1 MSTGKE
7 VFVGRPTK
15 VETSS
20 LRSESSPVRGLGP
33 CVDESKLMRK
43 IDFHVLPILFTVYV
57 AAFIDRISI
66 SNALT
71 LSLPAELGLVGQ
83 QPNIALTI
91 FFVPYILFEIP
102 SNLLMKRSKPH
113 VWLSGCVLLFGV
125 VMIGQG
131 FVQSYGGL
139 LATRFLLGLAEAG
152 MFPGSVYLISFWY
165 KRAEAQKRF
174 TFYFSSTIIAGAFGG
189 LLASAISG
197 LDGVRGLASWR
208 WIFILEGTATVLI
221 AVVAFFSI
229 TDFPNEA
236 KWLLPDERTFLLAKT
251 QASESHKTPVTLQ
264 DLLAF
269 LSKPINWV
277 AAMMQLS
284 LAIPS
289 YAFVFFIPSIVHAL
303 GYNAVQTQLHSVPP
317 FAAALGFA
325 IVAAYISD
333 RFRMRSPLIFLGLAL
348 LITGLSLLTTL
359 HGASNFSAEYAG
371 LCLTAIGTSG
381 ISSITI
387 CWYVMNLRGHVERS
401 IGSAWMICIANIGGI
416 IATLT
421 FSKRDAPYYR
431 TGYLVCLSASSL
443 CVVMSALYGILI
455 WRKRVA
461 EAQTESPDGIKQDPL
476 YL

>member
-57 AAFIDRISI
+57 AAFIDRYVHHLSSELVLTLYRISI

-277 AAMMQLS
+277 AAMMQLCKC
-284 LAIPS
+284 P
-289 YAFVFFIPSIVHAL
+289 YAF
-303 GYNAVQTQLHSVPP
+303 
-317 FAAALGFA
+317 
-325 IVAAYISD
+325 
-333 RFRMRSPLIFLGLAL
+333 
-348 LITGLSLLTTL
+348 
-359 HGASNFSAEYAG
+359 
-371 LCLTAIGTSG
+371 GTDLW
-381 ISSITI
+381 IH
-387 CWYVMNLRGHVERS
+387 Y
-401 IGSAWMICIANIGGI
+401 
-416 IATLT
+416 
-421 FSKRDAPYYR
+421 D
-431 TGYLVCLSASSL
+431 
-443 CVVMSALYGILI
+443 
-455 WRKRVA
+455 
-461 EAQTESPDGIKQDPL
+461 
-476 YL
+476 